1 MRRSIAAAA
10 LLTALA
16 LSGLGPPGVA
26 AAQQPPGTDVA
37 ECFDGSCTVT
47 VTGPV
52 EIPLD
57 GRVGPTAVSVSE
69 VGTYA
74 VTFRVRSPTGA
85 ALAITGPGGTVR
97 FTSTQ
102 GTLAVR
108 VLELRDGAAVVELSS
123 SPSGT

>member
-1 MRRSIAAAA
+1 MRRTIAATA
-10 LLTALA
+10 LLTAIA
-16 LSGLGPPGVA
+16 LGGVGPPGVA
-26 AAQQPPGTDVA
+26 IAQPPGTDVA
-37 ECFDGSCTVT
+37 GCFDGSCTVT

-69 VGTYA
+69 VGRYA
-74 VTFRVRSPTGA
+74 VSFRVHSPTGA
-85 ALAITGPGGTVR
+85 AFAVTGPGGTVR

-108 VLELRDGAAVVELSS
+108 VLELRGGTAVIELSS
-123 SPSGT
+123 TTSGT

>member
-1 MRRSIAAAA
+1 MRRSIAATA

-16 LSGLGPPGVA
+16 LSVLGTPAVA
-26 AAQQPPGTDVA
+26 TAQQPPGTDVA
-37 ECFDGSCTVT
+37 QCFDGSCTVT
-47 VTGPV
+47 VAGPV

-69 VGTYA
+69 VGSYA
-74 VTFRVRSPTGA
+74 VAFRVRSATGA
-85 ALAITGPGGTVR
+85 ALAITGAGGTVQ

-108 VLELRDGAAVVELSS
+108 VLELRAGTAVIELSS
-123 SPSGT
+123 TTSGT